1 MTNAA
6 SSSKKSPETRRFT
19 RLKIDL
25 PITVVVSLPDK
36 TKIVAA
42 RGNDVS
48 DNGLAVFAGIELNI
62 GANLFIEFTPP
73 YSSKPV
79 RVPATVR
86 NRRGYKYGIEFE
98 AESEQERKLV
108 DQFRM
113 LLQFAAGGH

>member
-6 SSSKKSPETRRFT
+6 QSPKQTPQTRKFA
-19 RLKIDL
+19 RLAIDL
-25 PITVVVSLPDK
+25 PISVVVSMPDK
-36 TKIVAA
+36 TKIVSA

-48 DNGLAVFAGIELNI
+48 DNGLAVFAGIELNV
-62 GANLFIEFTPP
+62 GDNLFIEFTPP

-108 DQFRM
+108 EQFRM

>member
-1 MTNAA
+1 MANAA
-6 SSSKKSPETRRFT
+6 QTQKQHPETRRFQ

-25 PITVVVSLPDK
+25 PIRVVVPLPDK
-36 TKIVAA
+36 TKIVEA

-48 DNGLAVFAGIELNI
+48 DNGLAVFAGVELREGDNV
-62 GANLFIEFTPP
+62 FIEFTPP

-98 AESEQERKLV
+98 AESEAERKMIE
-108 DQFRM
+108 QFRM
-113 LLQFAAGGH
+113 LLQFASGH

>member
-1 MTNAA
+1 MAKTEP
-6 SSSKKSPETRRFT
+6 SPKQTVETRRFT

-25 PITVVVSLPDK
+25 PISVVVPMPDK
-36 TKIVAA
+36 TKIVSA

-48 DNGLAVFAGIELNI
+48 DNGLAVFAGIELRVGDNV
-62 GANLFIEFTPP
+62 FIEFTPP

-108 DQFRM
+108 EQFRM

>member
-1 MTNAA
+1 MANAA
-6 SSSKKSPETRRFT
+6 QTSKQHPETRRYQ

-25 PITVVVSLPDK
+25 PIRVVVPMPDK
-36 TKIVAA
+36 TKIVEA

-48 DNGLAVFAGIELNI
+48 DNGLAVFAGIELREGDNV
-62 GANLFIEFTPP
+62 FIEFTPP

-98 AESEQERKLV
+98 AESEAERKLV
-108 DQFRM
+108 EQFRL
-113 LLQFAAGGH
+113 LLQFAAGH

>member
-1 MTNAA
+1 MKNAA
-6 SSSKKSPETRRFT
+6 ESPKQTPETRKFK
-19 RLKIDL
+19 RLAIDL
-25 PITVVVSLPDK
+25 PISVVVAKPDT
-36 TKIVAA
+36 TKIITA

-48 DNGLAVFAGIELNI
+48 ENGLAVFAGVELQAGDNV
-62 GANLFIEFTPP
+62 FIEFTPP

-108 DQFRM
+108 EQFRM
-113 LLQFAAGGH
+113 LLQFSAGH

>member
-1 MTNAA
+1 MANAA
-6 SSSKKSPETRRFT
+6 SSSQKETRKFQ

-25 PITVVVSLPDK
+25 PLSVVFPTPDK

-48 DNGLAVFAGIELNI
+48 ENGLAVFAGLEMNV
-62 GANLFIEFTPP
+62 GDNLFIEFTPP

-98 AESEQERKLV
+98 AESDQEKKLV
-108 DQFRM
+108 EQFRM

>member
-1 MTNAA
+1 MANAA
-6 SSSKKSPETRRFT
+6 SSQQKETRKFQ

-25 PITVVVSLPDK
+25 PISVVFPMPDK
-36 TKIVAA
+36 TKIVSA

-48 DNGLAVFAGIELNI
+48 ENGLAVFAGLEMNV
-62 GANLFIEFTPP
+62 GDNLFIEFTPP

-98 AESEQERKLV
+98 AESDQEKKLV
-108 DQFRM
+108 EQFRM